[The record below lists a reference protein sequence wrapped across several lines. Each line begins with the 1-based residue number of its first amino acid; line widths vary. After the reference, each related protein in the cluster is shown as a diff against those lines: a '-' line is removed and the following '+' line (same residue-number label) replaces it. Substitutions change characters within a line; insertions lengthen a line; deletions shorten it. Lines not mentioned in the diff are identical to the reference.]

1 MNENEFKSKLIHTYI
16 NETTNSAQI
25 YRLYFTKK
33 QIDKIMQIMSEYM
46 KNNEEKIDLLYH
58 LIVELWYDVAD
69 DHMKKCGHPGVAGVD
84 GDVAEFSASK
94 GKIDGMIESLK
105 QIRNMI

>member
-1 MNENEFKSKLIHTYI
+1 MVSNIHPTYRYIETGKSLLTEMYLNEL
-16 NETTNSAQI
+16 
-25 YRLYFTKK
+25 
-33 QIDKIMQIMSEYM
+33 
-46 KNNEEKIDLLYH
+46 KNDEQIDLLYH

-69 DHMKKCGHPGVAGVD
+69 DNMKKCGHPSVAGVD